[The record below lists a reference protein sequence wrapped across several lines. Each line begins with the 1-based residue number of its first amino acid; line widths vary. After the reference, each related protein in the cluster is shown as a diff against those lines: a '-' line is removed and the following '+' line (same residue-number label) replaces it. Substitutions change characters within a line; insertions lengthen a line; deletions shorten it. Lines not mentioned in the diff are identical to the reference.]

1 MASIC
6 PWAVD
11 APPEIL
17 LRLGVHDL
25 HGRQGRADGGEK
37 VLNGLALLEVG
48 DGVGL
53 AGGLLGG
60 EATLQQEGPQ
70 LPADTQMGGGQLQ
83 MVALGRVGHRAA
95 RQKGPPKKGQAAV
108 LLLQHG
114 KVNMMGQS
122 ARRLMAERRP
132 EGGQLV
138 RLCDGENPLGR
149 PLLRRAVKG
158 ELKGPV
164 EQGGQPGGK
173 GVGLGADA
181 HL

>member
-1 MASIC
+1 M
-6 PWAVD
+6 
-11 APPEIL
+11 
-17 LRLGVHDL
+17 
-25 HGRQGRADGGEK
+25 
-37 VLNGLALLEVG
+37 LEVG

-114 KVNMMGQS
+114 KVNVMGQG